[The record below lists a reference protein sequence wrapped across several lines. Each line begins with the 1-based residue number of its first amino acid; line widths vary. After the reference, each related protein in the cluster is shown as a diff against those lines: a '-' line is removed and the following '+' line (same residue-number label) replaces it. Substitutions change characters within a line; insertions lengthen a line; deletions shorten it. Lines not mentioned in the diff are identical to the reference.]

1 MDDSDFYVYE
11 CELQNRSN
19 TNEKKNMTVVIKLG
33 EGTDFT
39 MSFSF
44 N

>member
-1 MDDSDFYVYE
+1 MDDVEYYVYE
-11 CELQNRSN
+11 CELQNRENN
-19 TNEKKNMTVVIKLG
+19 TEKKNMIIIIKLE